1 MSSLLALWSNTFLLM
16 IWISLTWA
24 FAMSV
29 AGLILPP
36 LGVIDSSILILIA
49 QILVFVASILGLR
62 IKIDAQNGKVET
74 S

>member
-1 MSSLLALWSNTFLLM
+1 M
-16 IWISLTWA
+16 IWISLAWA

-36 LGVIDSSILILIA
+36 MGVIDSSILILIA

>member
-1 MSSLLALWSNTFLLM
+1 M

-36 LGVIDSSILILIA
+36 LGVIDSSVLILIA
-49 QILVFVASILGLR
+49 QILVFVASLMGLR
-62 IKIDAQNGKVET
+62 IKIDAQNGKVEA